1 MKRPT
6 VAVVGVCLLFTCP
19 AFGQRMSERVEH
31 ALARQA
37 REEATVTTRAEMLR
51 ILSGTTIT
59 VQFNETPAREAFKH
73 LQTLLGLHIVGRF
86 SDDRIGHGID
96 PGTPITVVAVGRS
109 GWDVLELVLDQ
120 CQELDPCTW
129 QLRNGYV
136 EVGTK
141 ERLSVPS
148 AREIRYYPIR
158 DLMYDPSQ
166 FDNAP
171 ELNLGAALNQAG
183 GFGGGGGGRGGG
195 LGGGGSGGG
204 GGRGGGGGG
213 GGGGTIF
220 DPPGEPPDRPLEQE
234 RVQEIITLITG
245 TIEPDAWGVNGP
257 ATIRYYAGTLIIRA
271 PGYIHRRIESNR

>member
-19 AFGQRMSERVEH
+19 AFGQRMSERIEH
-31 ALARQA
+31 ALGRQA
-37 REEATVTTRAEMLR
+37 PQESTVTSRPGMLR
-51 ILSGTTIT
+51 ILTGTAIT
-59 VQFNETPAREAFKH
+59 VQFNETPAREALGH

-86 SDDRIGHGID
+86 SDDWIGHGID
-96 PGTPITVVAVGRS
+96 PDTPITVVAVGRS
-109 GWDVLELVLDQ
+109 GLDVLELVLDQ

-141 ERLSVPS
+141 QRLSVPS

-158 DLMYDPSQ
+158 DLMYDPLP

-171 ELNLGAALNQAG
+171 ELNLGAALNQGG
-183 GFGGGGGGRGGG
+183 GFGGGGGGGRGGG
-195 LGGGGSGGG
+195 FGGGGGG

-213 GGGGTIF
+213 GGGGLIF
-220 DPPGEPPDRPLEQE
+220 DPPGEPPDRPIEQE

-245 TIEPDAWGVNGP
+245 TIEPDAWGINDW
-257 ATIRYYAGTLIIRA
+257 ATIQYYAGTLIIRA
-271 PGYIHRRIESNR
+271 PGYIHRRIEGYR

>member
-6 VAVVGVCLLFTCP
+6 VAVVGVCLLCTYP

-31 ALARQA
+31 VPGRQA
-37 REEATVTTRAEMLR
+37 PRQTTVTSRVGMLR
-51 ILSGTTIT
+51 ILTGTAIT
-59 VQFNETPAREAFKH
+59 VQFNETPAREAFRH

-96 PGTPITVVAVGRS
+96 PDTPITVVAVGRPGLS
-109 GWDVLELVLDQ
+109 VLELVLDQ

-141 ERLSVPS
+141 ERLSVPA

-158 DLMYDPSQ
+158 DLMYDPLQ

-171 ELNLGAALNQAG
+171 ELNLGAALNQGG
-183 GFGGGGGGRGGG
+183 GFGGGGGGGRGGG
-195 LGGGGSGGG
+195 FGGGGGG

-220 DPPGEPPDRPLEQE
+220 DPPGEAPDRPLEQE
-234 RVQEIITLITG
+234 RVQEIIELITR
-245 TIEPDAWGVNGP
+245 TIEPDAWGVNDR

-271 PGYIHRRIESNR
+271 PGYIHRRIEGYR

>member
-6 VAVVGVCLLFTCP
+6 VAVVGVCLLCTYP
-19 AFGQRMSERVEH
+19 AFGQRMSDRVEH
-31 ALARQA
+31 VLGRQA
-37 REEATVTTRAEMLR
+37 PRQTTVTSRAEMLR
-51 ILSGTTIT
+51 ILSGTAIT

-86 SDDRIGHGID
+86 SDDRSGHGID
-96 PGTPITVVAVGRS
+96 PDTPITVVAVGRS
-109 GWDVLELVLDQ
+109 GLDVLELVLDQ

-141 ERLSVPS
+141 ERLSVPA

-158 DLMYDPSQ
+158 DLMYDPLQ

-171 ELNLGAALNQAG
+171 ELNLGAALNQGG
-183 GFGGGGGGRGGG
+183 GF
-195 LGGGGSGGG
+195 GGG

-220 DPPGEPPDRPLEQE
+220 DPPGEPPDRPIEQE

-245 TIEPDAWGVNGP
+245 TIEPDAWGGNGW
-257 ATIRYYAGTLIIRA
+257 ATIQYYAGTLIIRA
-271 PGYIHRRIESNR
+271 PGYIHRRIEGYR